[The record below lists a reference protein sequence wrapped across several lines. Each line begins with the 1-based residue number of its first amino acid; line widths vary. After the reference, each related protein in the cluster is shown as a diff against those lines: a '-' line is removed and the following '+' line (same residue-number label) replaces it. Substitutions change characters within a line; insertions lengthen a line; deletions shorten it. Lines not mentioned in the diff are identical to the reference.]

1 MKLIKHAAIKM
12 KAFPFC
18 LFVCF
23 QSVGFCCCGCFGSF
37 VFVWGMLFYS
47 FSVLQQ
53 ICKHLQTAAVLQSNA
68 VNCKHADWISRR
80 FQRCAWQREP
90 SSRSTAWWLFLLPP
104 PSSSQTLQNLSLHS
118 ARTLC
123 PLGGSVPKARI
134 PVVSWHGWQLL
145 AWQHFCTAKIAVLCP
160 GCVEV
165 TNCWSC
171 SLQQGTKST
180 DPY

>member
-1 MKLIKHAAIKM
+1 M

-145 AWQHFCTAKIAVLCP
+145 ACRFQSKQRNRSSAELDDSTSVQPRSLFCVQD
-160 GCVEV
+160 V
-165 TNCWSC
+165 WR
-171 SLQQGTKST
+171 
-180 DPY
+180 